1 MRKSVFMAAAAVL
14 ISSATYANAE
24 DLNFTLINNSPSPMT
39 AFHVSPQSTNSWE
52 RNLLA
57 GGILD
62 VNYEVDVLIAD
73 GLSTCVYDIR
83 ADFQDGETLED
94 YGLDL
99 CDLGSYTF
107 E

>member
-1 MRKSVFMAAAAVL
+1 MRKTVLVAAAAAIL
-14 ISSATYANAE
+14 AWATSASAE
-24 DLNFTLINNSPSPMT
+24 DLTFKLINQSPSPIT
-39 AFHVSPQSTNSWE
+39 AFHVSSEDTSSWQ

-62 VNYEVDVLIAD
+62 VDYEVDVIIAD
-73 GLSTCVYDIR
+73 GLNTCIYDIR
-83 ADFQDGETLED
+83 AEFEDGETLED

-99 CDLGSYTF
+99 CDLGSYIF